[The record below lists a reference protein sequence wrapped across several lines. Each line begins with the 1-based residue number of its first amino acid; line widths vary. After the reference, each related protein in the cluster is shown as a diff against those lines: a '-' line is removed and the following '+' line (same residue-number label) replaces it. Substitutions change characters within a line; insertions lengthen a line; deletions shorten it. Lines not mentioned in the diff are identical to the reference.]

1 MRSIIAASA
10 ALALG
15 LLAFA
20 PVSLGGEPHLYVIEV
35 NKLAF
40 GQSPA
45 GIHLNDIV
53 EWRNM
58 DIFRHSATASDA
70 SFDIDLPPGGKGQTI
85 VKRTGVIDYSCKF
98 HPGMKG
104 RIDVAP

>member
-15 LLAFA
+15 LVAFVPA
-20 PVSLGGEPHLYVIEV
+20 SLGGEPHVYVIEI

-40 GQSPA
+40 GQNPA
-45 GIHLNDIV
+45 GIHVNDIV
-53 EWRNM
+53 EWRNK
-58 DIFRHSATASDA
+58 DIFRHSATADDG
-70 SFDIDLPPGGKGQTI
+70 SFDIDLPPGDKGQTV
-85 VKRTGVIDYSCKF
+85 VKRTGVIDYRCKF